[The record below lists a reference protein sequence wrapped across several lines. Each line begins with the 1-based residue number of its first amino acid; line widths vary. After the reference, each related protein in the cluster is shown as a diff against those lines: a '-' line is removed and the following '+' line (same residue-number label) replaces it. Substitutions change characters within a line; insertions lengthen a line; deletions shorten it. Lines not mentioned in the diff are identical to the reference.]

1 MSTVRFS
8 QVTFATKSWVAEAW
22 EKMVVELF
30 SGRVVAEV
38 KQLDE
43 VCESKWEVE
52 LKKLQNEVHSLC
64 HHAIHQLL
72 PIAGSYQQALLDDV
86 AQAYTVYAPEEA
98 ESIFNRGN
106 QAIED
111 IKGHVS
117 GIRYN
122 ACKMREAN
130 RKVSEL
136 EDMHAKAVMY
146 HNSVKPYMDTLRF
159 HLDQLKHILHV
170 A

>member
-8 QVTFATKSWVAEAW
+8 QVTYATKSWVAVVW
-22 EKMVVELF
+22 EKMVVEMF
-30 SGRVVAEV
+30 SGRIVAEAG
-38 KQLDE
+38 QLD
-43 VCESKWEVE
+43 VVSESKWEVE
-52 LKKLQNEVHSLC
+52 LRKLQEEVHSLC

-72 PIAGSYQQALLDDV
+72 PVAGAYQQTLLDDV
-86 AQAYTVYAPEEA
+86 SQAYTVYAPEEA
-98 ESIFNRGN
+98 ESVFVKGN

-111 IKGHVS
+111 IKGHVT
-117 GIRYN
+117 GIRFN
-122 ACKMREAN
+122 ACKMRQAN
-130 RKVSEL
+130 RKVNEL

-159 HLDQLKHILHV
+159 HIDQLKSILHV

>member
-52 LKKLQNEVHSLC
+52 LKKLQNEVHSV
-64 HHAIHQLL
+64 IMR
-72 PIAGSYQQALLDDV
+72 
-86 AQAYTVYAPEEA
+86 
-98 ESIFNRGN
+98 SINCSR
-106 QAIED
+106 
-111 IKGHVS
+111 
-117 GIRYN
+117 
-122 ACKMREAN
+122 
-130 RKVSEL
+130 
-136 EDMHAKAVMY
+136 
-146 HNSVKPYMDTLRF
+146 
-159 HLDQLKHILHV
+159 
-170 A
+170 

>member
-52 LKKLQNEVHSLC
+52 EASKRGSFFMSSC
-64 HHAIHQLL
+64 DPSIAPDSRLL
-72 PIAGSYQQALLDDV
+72 STGV
-86 AQAYTVYAPEEA
+86 T
-98 ESIFNRGN
+98 G
-106 QAIED
+106 
-111 IKGHVS
+111 
-117 GIRYN
+117 
-122 ACKMREAN
+122 
-130 RKVSEL
+130 
-136 EDMHAKAVMY
+136 
-146 HNSVKPYMDTLRF
+146 
-159 HLDQLKHILHV
+159 
-170 A
+170 

>member
-52 LKKLQNEVHSLC
+52 
-64 HHAIHQLL
+64 I
-72 PIAGSYQQALLDDV
+72 
-86 AQAYTVYAPEEA
+86 EEA
-98 ESIFNRGN
+98 SKRGSFFMSSCDPSIAPDSRLLSTGVT
-106 QAIED
+106 
-111 IKGHVS
+111 G
-117 GIRYN
+117 
-122 ACKMREAN
+122 
-130 RKVSEL
+130 
-136 EDMHAKAVMY
+136 
-146 HNSVKPYMDTLRF
+146 
-159 HLDQLKHILHV
+159 
-170 A
+170 

>member
-52 LKKLQNEVHSLC
+52 LKKLQNEVQSLC

-136 EDMHAKAVMY
+136 EDMHAKAIMY

-159 HLDQLKHILHV
+159 HIDQLKHILHV

>member
-52 LKKLQNEVHSLC
+52 LKKLQKRGSFFMSSC
-64 HHAIHQLL
+64 DPSIAPDSRLL
-72 PIAGSYQQALLDDV
+72 STGV
-86 AQAYTVYAPEEA
+86 T
-98 ESIFNRGN
+98 G
-106 QAIED
+106 
-111 IKGHVS
+111 
-117 GIRYN
+117 
-122 ACKMREAN
+122 
-130 RKVSEL
+130 
-136 EDMHAKAVMY
+136 
-146 HNSVKPYMDTLRF
+146 
-159 HLDQLKHILHV
+159 
-170 A
+170 

>member
-52 LKKLQNEVHSLC
+52 LKHNPNNTKATINESTGQITITGLKQGQCGMVMVTASI
-64 HHAIHQLL
+64 APDSRLL
-72 PIAGSYQQALLDDV
+72 STGV
-86 AQAYTVYAPEEA
+86 T
-98 ESIFNRGN
+98 G
-106 QAIED
+106 
-111 IKGHVS
+111 
-117 GIRYN
+117 
-122 ACKMREAN
+122 
-130 RKVSEL
+130 
-136 EDMHAKAVMY
+136 
-146 HNSVKPYMDTLRF
+146 
-159 HLDQLKHILHV
+159 
-170 A
+170 

>member
-22 EKMVVELF
+22 EKMVSELF
-30 SGRVVAEV
+30 SGRVVAEA
-38 KQLDE
+38 KQAGE
-43 VCESKWEVE
+43 VYESKWEME
-52 LKKLQNEVHSLC
+52 LRKLQNEVHSLC
-64 HHAIHQLL
+64 HNAIHQLL
-72 PIAGSYQQALLDDV
+72 PMAGSYQQALLDDV
-86 AQAYTVYAPEEA
+86 SQAYTVYAPEEA
-98 ESIFNRGN
+98 ESVFHQGN

-122 ACKMREAN
+122 ASKMREAN
-130 RKVSEL
+130 RKVNEL
-136 EDMHAKAVMY
+136 SDMHAKAIMY

-159 HLDQLKHILHV
+159 HIDQLKHILRI

>member
-86 AQAYTVYAPEEA
+86 AQAYTL
-98 ESIFNRGN
+98 
-106 QAIED
+106 
-111 IKGHVS
+111 
-117 GIRYN
+117 
-122 ACKMREAN
+122 
-130 RKVSEL
+130 RKKQSLSSTGETKRSRISK
-136 EDMHAKAVMY
+136 DMYRVFATTL
-146 HNSVKPYMDTLRF
+146 VKCVRRTV
-159 HLDQLKHILHV
+159 K
-170 A
+170 

>member
-52 LKKLQNEVHSLC
+52 LKKLQNEVHSL
-64 HHAIHQLL
+64 
-72 PIAGSYQQALLDDV
+72 Y
-86 AQAYTVYAPEEA
+86 
-98 ESIFNRGN
+98 
-106 QAIED
+106 
-111 IKGHVS
+111 
-117 GIRYN
+117 GIRSGRSRVY
-122 ACKMREAN
+122 
-130 RKVSEL
+130 L
-136 EDMHAKAVMY
+136 QPG
-146 HNSVKPYMDTLRF
+146 KPSDRGYQRTCIGYSLQR
-159 HLDQLKHILHV
+159 L
-170 A
+170 

>member
-52 LKKLQNEVHSLC
+52 LK
-64 HHAIHQLL
+64 
-72 PIAGSYQQALLDDV
+72 
-86 AQAYTVYAPEEA
+86 
-98 ESIFNRGN
+98 
-106 QAIED
+106 
-111 IKGHVS
+111 
-117 GIRYN
+117 
-122 ACKMREAN
+122 
-130 RKVSEL
+130 
-136 EDMHAKAVMY
+136 
-146 HNSVKPYMDTLRF
+146 TLRF
-159 HLDQLKHILHV
+159 YDTRKWECFVNGRWTTYVFEELAGKEKRSDYASLYRGENTLGTCSVYSSIITCTNNSWRS
-170 A
+170 

>member
-30 SGRVVAEV
+30 SGCVVAEV

-98 ESIFNRGN
+98 ESIFNLSL
-106 QAIED
+106 I
-111 IKGHVS
+111 
-117 GIRYN
+117 
-122 ACKMREAN
+122 
-130 RKVSEL
+130 
-136 EDMHAKAVMY
+136 
-146 HNSVKPYMDTLRF
+146 
-159 HLDQLKHILHV
+159 HI
-170 A
+170 

>member
-64 HHAIHQLL
+64 HHDPSIAPDSRLL
-72 PIAGSYQQALLDDV
+72 S
-86 AQAYTVYAPEEA
+86 T
-98 ESIFNRGN
+98 
-106 QAIED
+106 
-111 IKGHVS
+111 
-117 GIRYN
+117 GI
-122 ACKMREAN
+122 
-130 RKVSEL
+130 
-136 EDMHAKAVMY
+136 
-146 HNSVKPYMDTLRF
+146 TG
-159 HLDQLKHILHV
+159 
-170 A
+170 

>member
-52 LKKLQNEVHSLC
+52 
-64 HHAIHQLL
+64 
-72 PIAGSYQQALLDDV
+72 
-86 AQAYTVYAPEEA
+86 
-98 ESIFNRGN
+98 
-106 QAIED
+106 
-111 IKGHVS
+111 
-117 GIRYN
+117 
-122 ACKMREAN
+122 
-130 RKVSEL
+130 
-136 EDMHAKAVMY
+136 
-146 HNSVKPYMDTLRF
+146 
-159 HLDQLKHILHV
+159 
-170 A
+170 

>member
-30 SGRVVAEV
+30 SGCVVAEV

-72 PIAGSYQQALLDDV
+72 LVYGQEVALLH
-86 AQAYTVYAPEEA
+86 
-98 ESIFNRGN
+98 RGMRAVHRCGVGRDG
-106 QAIED
+106 QDHAD
-111 IKGHVS
+111 IG
-117 GIRYN
+117 G
-122 ACKMREAN
+122 
-130 RKVSEL
+130 
-136 EDMHAKAVMY
+136 
-146 HNSVKPYMDTLRF
+146 
-159 HLDQLKHILHV
+159 
-170 A
+170 

>member
-64 HHAIHQLL
+64 HHAIH
-72 PIAGSYQQALLDDV
+72 
-86 AQAYTVYAPEEA
+86 
-98 ESIFNRGN
+98 
-106 QAIED
+106 
-111 IKGHVS
+111 
-117 GIRYN
+117 
-122 ACKMREAN
+122 
-130 RKVSEL
+130 
-136 EDMHAKAVMY
+136 
-146 HNSVKPYMDTLRF
+146 
-159 HLDQLKHILHV
+159 
-170 A
+170 

>member
-86 AQAYTVYAPEEA
+86 AQSLY
-98 ESIFNRGN
+98 
-106 QAIED
+106 
-111 IKGHVS
+111 
-117 GIRYN
+117 GIRSGRSRVY
-122 ACKMREAN
+122 
-130 RKVSEL
+130 L
-136 EDMHAKAVMY
+136 QPG
-146 HNSVKPYMDTLRF
+146 KPSDRGYQRTCIGYSLQR
-159 HLDQLKHILHV
+159 L
-170 A
+170 

>member
-72 PIAGSYQQALLDDV
+72 PIAGSSLY
-86 AQAYTVYAPEEA
+86 
-98 ESIFNRGN
+98 
-106 QAIED
+106 
-111 IKGHVS
+111 
-117 GIRYN
+117 GIRSGRSRVY
-122 ACKMREAN
+122 
-130 RKVSEL
+130 L
-136 EDMHAKAVMY
+136 QPG
-146 HNSVKPYMDTLRF
+146 KPSDRGYQRTCIGYSLQR
-159 HLDQLKHILHV
+159 L
-170 A
+170 

>member
-52 LKKLQNEVHSLC
+52 ASKRGSFFMSSC
-64 HHAIHQLL
+64 DPSIAPDSRLL
-72 PIAGSYQQALLDDV
+72 STGV
-86 AQAYTVYAPEEA
+86 T
-98 ESIFNRGN
+98 G
-106 QAIED
+106 
-111 IKGHVS
+111 
-117 GIRYN
+117 
-122 ACKMREAN
+122 
-130 RKVSEL
+130 
-136 EDMHAKAVMY
+136 
-146 HNSVKPYMDTLRF
+146 
-159 HLDQLKHILHV
+159 
-170 A
+170 

>member
-52 LKKLQNEVHSLC
+52 RGSFFMSSC
-64 HHAIHQLL
+64 DPSIAPDSRLL
-72 PIAGSYQQALLDDV
+72 STGV
-86 AQAYTVYAPEEA
+86 T
-98 ESIFNRGN
+98 G
-106 QAIED
+106 
-111 IKGHVS
+111 
-117 GIRYN
+117 
-122 ACKMREAN
+122 
-130 RKVSEL
+130 
-136 EDMHAKAVMY
+136 
-146 HNSVKPYMDTLRF
+146 
-159 HLDQLKHILHV
+159 
-170 A
+170 

>member
-64 HHAIHQLL
+64 HHAIHSAC
-72 PIAGSYQQALLDDV
+72 PNGV
-86 AQAYTVYAPEEA
+86 
-98 ESIFNRGN
+98 
-106 QAIED
+106 
-111 IKGHVS
+111 VS
-117 GIRYN
+117 
-122 ACKMREAN
+122 
-130 RKVSEL
+130 L
-136 EDMHAKAVMY
+136 
-146 HNSVKPYMDTLRF
+146 
-159 HLDQLKHILHV
+159 
-170 A
+170 

>member
-52 LKKLQNEVHSLC
+52 L
-64 HHAIHQLL
+64 
-72 PIAGSYQQALLDDV
+72 
-86 AQAYTVYAPEEA
+86 VYAPEEA

-136 EDMHAKAVMY
+136 EDMHAKAIMY

-159 HLDQLKHILHV
+159 HIDQLKHILHV

>member
-86 AQAYTVYAPEEA
+86 AKP
-98 ESIFNRGN
+98 
-106 QAIED
+106 
-111 IKGHVS
+111 
-117 GIRYN
+117 IRY
-122 ACKMREAN
+122 
-130 RKVSEL
+130 
-136 EDMHAKAVMY
+136 
-146 HNSVKPYMDTLRF
+146 TLRKKQSLSSTGETKRSRISKDMYRVF
-159 HLDQLKHILHV
+159 ATTLVKCV
-170 A
+170 RRTVK

>member
-1 MSTVRFS
+1 MSS
-8 QVTFATKSWVAEAW
+8 CDPS
-22 EKMVVELF
+22 
-30 SGRVVAEV
+30 
-38 KQLDE
+38 
-43 VCESKWEVE
+43 
-52 LKKLQNEVHSLC
+52 
-64 HHAIHQLL
+64 
-72 PIAGSYQQALLDDV
+72 IAPDSV

-159 HLDQLKHILHV
+159 HIDQLKHILHV

>member
-64 HHAIHQLL
+64 HHAIHKLL

-136 EDMHAKAVMY
+136 EDMHAKAIMY

-159 HLDQLKHILHV
+159 HIDQLKHILHV

>member
-38 KQLDE
+38 
-43 VCESKWEVE
+43 
-52 LKKLQNEVHSLC
+52 NEVHSLC

-159 HLDQLKHILHV
+159 HIDQLKHILHV

>member
-64 HHAIHQLL
+64 HHA
-72 PIAGSYQQALLDDV
+72 LLDDV

-136 EDMHAKAVMY
+136 EDMHAKAIMY

-159 HLDQLKHILHV
+159 HIDQLKHILHV